1 MIFKGAAS
9 NMKRTLD
16 WDKYLETSA
25 RAVSG
30 GIVMLKN
37 DGALPLKQGG
47 TAAVF
52 GRIQL
57 HYYKSGTGSGGMVNV
72 SKVIGITDGLLDAG
86 YKLDEQLLNAYREW
100 DEQNPFDYGEGWG
113 GEPWSQKEMPLTDEL
128 VGGAASR
135 ADAAIVII
143 GRTAGEEMDNKLE
156 KGAFLLSDLEED
168 MLRRV
173 TSAFDKTVVL
183 LNTGGLIDMSFMDRY
198 PVSAVMYVWQGGM
211 VGGAGTAAVLT
222 GEVSPSGKL
231 PDTIAYE
238 ISDYPSDKFFGSG
251 DMDCYGE
258 DIYVGYRYFETFA
271 KDRVRFPF
279 GFGMSYTSF
288 DLTASDFKLDG
299 DKVTGSV
306 NVKNTGSTPGREVV
320 QIYCS
325 APQGKLGKPAR
336 VLCGFDKTRALQPG
350 ESQTLCFEIP
360 LESVASYEDS
370 GVTGH
375 KSAWILEQGG
385 YVFYAGADV
394 RSASE
399 AYSLTLPETVVRQCK
414 SALGPL
420 TAFKRM
426 VNSSGKPEFEDVPLT
441 GEAFPHDHA
450 KLPAGIPQTGDRGIR
465 LADVVNGKNT
475 LEEFTAQLTDYDLS
489 CIIRGE
495 GMGSPKVT
503 AGTAAAFGGV
513 SDTLTAL
520 GIPCACCDDG
530 PSGMRLD
537 CGTKAFSLPNGTLLA
552 STFDRPLMTELFT
565 FMGLEMH
572 TNQVDCL
579 LGPGMNIHRHPLNG
593 RNFEY
598 FSEDPYLTG
607 EMASAELAGLHST
620 GAEGTIKHF
629 CGNNRETRR
638 HFLDSVISERALRE
652 IYLRGFENAVK
663 KGGAKSVMTTYG
675 QVNGVWTAGNYG
687 LVTGILRDDWGFDG
701 FTMTDWWANINR
713 RGKAPDKS
721 DFAAMA
727 MAQNDVY
734 MVTADG
740 AACNDNTLD
749 SLKSGE
755 LTRGELQRNAMNI
768 LRFLTTTHAMKR
780 VMGCDDETEIINR
793 PADAGDVDSTDIEF
807 HDIDEDLTLDLTGIT
822 TEKGSSYAF
831 GLNVSKPGVYKV
843 TLTASSTLSEL
854 AQTSVS
860 IFALGSPCGMFTFN
874 GTGGAPVSQTK
885 DVKFLSNFMPIR
897 LYFGGSGLKTQSI
910 RFELKERWT

>member
-1 MIFKGAAS
+1 
-9 NMKRTLD
+9 MKRTLD

-288 DLTASDFKLDG
+288 DITASDFKLDG
-299 DKVTGSV
+299 NKVTGSV

-336 VLCGFDKTRALQPG
+336 VLCGFDKTRTLQPG
-350 ESQTLCFEIP
+350 ESQTLSFEIP

-675 QVNGVWTAGNYG
+675 QVNGVWTAGNYD

-885 DVKFLSNFMPIR
+885 DVKCLSNFMPIR